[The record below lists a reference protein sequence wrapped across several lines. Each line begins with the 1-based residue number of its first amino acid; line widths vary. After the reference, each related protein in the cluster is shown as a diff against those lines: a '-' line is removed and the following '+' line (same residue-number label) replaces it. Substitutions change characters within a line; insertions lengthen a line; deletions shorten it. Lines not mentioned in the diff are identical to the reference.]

1 MFVLCSGYYYLFA
14 LVDEGMAHATRNW
27 LITSRPV
34 SLKLMLVAM
43 LVAHASQLSS
53 FEVTINGKLVYS
65 KLSQGAFPVFKEI
78 VQVVHECSE
87 GKEPREVTEKEPNS
101 CILM

>member
-1 MFVLCSGYYYLFA
+1 MASKVVVSIEYCGGWGYGPRYGELADKIKASVPEADVSGH
-14 LVDEGMAHATRNW
+14 VGRT
-27 LITSRPV
+27 
-34 SLKLMLVAM
+34 
-43 LVAHASQLSS
+43 SS

-65 KLSQGAFPVFKEI
+65 KLSQGAFPVFEEI

>member
-1 MFVLCSGYYYLFA
+1 MELADNIKASVPEADVSGH
-14 LVDEGMAHATRNW
+14 VGRT
-27 LITSRPV
+27 
-34 SLKLMLVAM
+34 
-43 LVAHASQLSS
+43 SS

-65 KLSQGAFPVFKEI
+65 KLSEGAFPVFKEI